1 MQNVIL
7 SNSQLNKL
15 ISGIKYGTQVAL
27 NLSSNVVGDSNNEI
41 NFPHKLLLAD
51 TKVSKICKFFGN
63 GSSANIKFPKTQLLK
78 ISQLGG
84 EVICEISI
92 FASILLN
99 LAEKGADIARDVR
112 KNFIDKQIARFKK
125 EYITGK
131 GSETTLRNDE
141 IKEIMKGIRSLE
153 NRGMLL
159 KGILKN

>member
-1 MQNVIL
+1 M
-7 SNSQLNKL
+7 
-15 ISGIKYGTQVAL
+15 
-27 NLSSNVVGDSNNEI
+27 
-41 NFPHKLLLAD
+41 
-51 TKVSKICKFFGN
+51 
-63 GSSANIKFPKTQLLK
+63 
-78 ISQLGG
+78 
-84 EVICEISI
+84 
-92 FASILLN
+92 N

-153 NRGMLL
+153 NRGKLL